1 MSLSRSRTRD
11 SMLVAQKL
19 EIAQNKGIIGLIH
32 CTNINKTDFRFRIRE
47 REREMAIQLNHISTF
62 NSKHEKQPKPPL
74 PTTKRRPALHVN
86 AVSSGNNARQLIQSQ
101 AIRAIRPK
109 EAVAAINSDGF
120 TLLDI
125 RPVWETEKARVKGS
139 LNVPLFIEDK
149 DNSPLT
155 LLKKWVHFGYIGLWT
170 GQYFTTMNPD
180 FLLRVE
186 EVVPDKDSK
195 LLVACGEGLR

>member
-1 MSLSRSRTRD
+1 MSGS
-11 SMLVAQKL
+11 
-19 EIAQNKGIIGLIH
+19 
-32 CTNINKTDFRFRIRE
+32 
-47 REREMAIQLNHISTF
+47 
-62 NSKHEKQPKPPL
+62 
-74 PTTKRRPALHVN
+74 
-86 AVSSGNNARQLIQSQ
+86 NNARQLIQSQ
-101 AIRAIRPK
+101 AVRAIQPK

-139 LNVPLFIEDK
+139 LYVPLFIEDK

-170 GQYFTTMNPD
+170 SQYFTTMNPD